1 MSKEQNLN
9 ERMMQLWSLTKA
21 FNAAPNADMKLIWSE
36 QWNKLIQQYALDIKV
51 KDIFKKKKIENDQ

>member
-9 ERMMQLWSLTKA
+9 GRMKKLCSLTKA
-21 FNAAPNADMKLIWSE
+21 FNAAPNAGMKLIWTK

-51 KDIFKKKKIENDQ
+51 KDIFKKEGDRA

>member
-1 MSKEQNLN
+1 MLK
-9 ERMMQLWSLTKA
+9 LWSLTKA

-36 QWNKLIQQYALDIKV
+36 QWDKLIQQYALDIKV

>member
-9 ERMMQLWSLTKA
+9 ERMLQLWSLTKA

-36 QWNKLIQQYALDIKV
+36 QWNKLIQLYALDIKV
-51 KDIFKKKKIENDQ
+51 KNIFKKEEN

>member
-36 QWNKLIQQYALDIKV
+36 QWDKLIQQYALDIKV

>member
-9 ERMMQLWSLTKA
+9 GRMLQLRSLTKA
-21 FNAAPNADMKLIWSE
+21 FNAAPNADMKSIWYE

-51 KDIFKKKKIENDQ
+51 KDIFKKEGDRA

>member
-1 MSKEQNLN
+1 MSKEHNLN

-36 QWNKLIQQYALDIKV
+36 QWDKLIQQYALDIKV